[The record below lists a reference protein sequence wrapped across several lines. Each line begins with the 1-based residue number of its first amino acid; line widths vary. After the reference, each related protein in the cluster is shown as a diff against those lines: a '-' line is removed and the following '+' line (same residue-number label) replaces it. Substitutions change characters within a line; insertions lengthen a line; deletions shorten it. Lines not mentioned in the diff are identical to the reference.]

1 MKNFSF
7 LDLSN
12 NNLSGEIPSNWEGL
26 EELMVKDL
34 SNNSLSGGIP
44 ASFCSLPSLVWLKLS
59 KNDLSG
65 ELFVA
70 LQNCTAFYLSN
81 LKALKIWARFL
92 NFHPQPDRAFY
103 QAVDL
108 VVKGRQNDYMK
119 IIPIVNVIED
129 LSSNSLTG
137 EVPNEMANLSALG
150 SLNLSRNHQEG
161 YQRILEACKSPIP
174 LTKQFQTFN
183 DPSIYMGNAGLCSP
197 PFTTKC
203 SSDLRNAGVEDGEVE
218 DEDGSEELLF
228 LFEHGTRIHYWILD
242 FLWSFE
248 NQKLLEK
255 CPILSSSMK

>member
-1 MKNFSF
+1 MLTGSVPEQLCLFSYLHI
-7 LDLSN
+7 LDLSH
-12 NNLSGEIPSNWEGL
+12 NNLSGSIPS
-26 EELMVKDL
+26 
-34 SNNSLSGGIP
+34 
-44 ASFCSLPSLVWLKLS
+44 
-59 KNDLSG
+59 
-65 ELFVA
+65 
-70 LQNCTAFYLSN
+70 YLSN

-108 VVKGRQNDYMK
+108 VVKGRQNDYTK

-150 SLNLSRNHQEG
+150 RIPENIGSLQKLETLDLSSNHLSGPIPPSMSSMTRLSLNLSYNDLTG
-161 YQRILEACKSPIP
+161 PIP

-183 DPSIYMGNAGLCSP
+183 DPSIYMGNADLCSP
-197 PFTTKC
+197 PLTTKC

>member
-1 MKNFSF
+1 MISRLQADVESKIQ
-7 LDLSN
+7 SN
-12 NNLSGEIPSNWEGL
+12 EQMQVDGRLCKVRNDI
-26 EELMVKDL
+26 
-34 SNNSLSGGIP
+34 GGV
-44 ASFCSLPSLVWLKLS
+44 S
-59 KNDLSG
+59 
-65 ELFVA
+65 
-70 LQNCTAFYLSN
+70 YLSN

-108 VVKGRQNDYMK
+108 VVKGRQNDYTK

-183 DPSIYMGNAGLCSP
+183 DPSIYMGNADLCSP
-197 PFTTKC
+197 PLTTKC

>member
-1 MKNFSF
+1 M
-7 LDLSN
+7 
-12 NNLSGEIPSNWEGL
+12 
-26 EELMVKDL
+26 
-34 SNNSLSGGIP
+34 
-44 ASFCSLPSLVWLKLS
+44 
-59 KNDLSG
+59 
-65 ELFVA
+65 
-70 LQNCTAFYLSN
+70 
-81 LKALKIWARFL
+81 
-92 NFHPQPDRAFY
+92 
-103 QAVDL
+103 
-108 VVKGRQNDYMK
+108 
-119 IIPIVNVIED
+119 
-129 LSSNSLTG
+129 SSMTRL
-137 EVPNEMANLSALG
+137 
-150 SLNLSRNHQEG
+150 SLNLSYNDLTG
-161 YQRILEACKSPIP
+161 PIP